1 MAKEKGLKSAVDLA
15 MERMAQRGDGL
26 ATLSDE
32 QKRGMAEVSR
42 RTQAKIA
49 EVEILFDRTLAAAR
63 EAKDEEKVRKAEEE
77 RAGEIRKLRAREEE
91 EKERIRQK
99 T

>member
-1 MAKEKGLKSAVDLA
+1 MAKEVKLKSAFDLA
-15 MERMAQRGDGL
+15 MERMTQRGDGL

-32 QKRGMAEVSR
+32 QKQAMAEIGR

-77 RAGEIRKLRAREEE
+77 RAAEIRKLRAREDED
-91 EKERIRQK
+91 KARIRQK
-99 T
+99 A

>member
-1 MAKEKGLKSAVDLA
+1 MAKEAKLKSAFDLA
-15 MERMAQRGDGL
+15 MERMAQRGEGL
-26 ATLSDE
+26 AALSDA
-32 QKRGMAEVSR
+32 QKQAMAEVGR

-91 EKERIRQK
+91 EKERIRRQA
-99 T
+99 